1 MRWIKTDNFDR
12 IITIQFHNFSDAF
25 ETGYGDCSH
34 LRFVDENENIH
45 SSLIIGKQEWLQKVC
60 IYRQAG
66 NYCCSTIS
74 ENEMSDLIKKDLE
87 LQEFDK
93 HFRTD
98 NRVVWRYIA
107 NEARPFKIFV
117 SSRVHMIQENS
128 NIKQWKY
135 IPSKERYPIKG
146 SSCRSRFQ

>member
-45 SSLIIGKQEWLQKVC
+45 SSLIIGKQEWIQKVC

-87 LQEFDK
+87 LQEIDK

-98 NRVVWRYIA
+98 NRVV
-107 NEARPFKIFV
+107 
-117 SSRVHMIQENS
+117 
-128 NIKQWKY
+128 
-135 IPSKERYPIKG
+135 
-146 SSCRSRFQ
+146 